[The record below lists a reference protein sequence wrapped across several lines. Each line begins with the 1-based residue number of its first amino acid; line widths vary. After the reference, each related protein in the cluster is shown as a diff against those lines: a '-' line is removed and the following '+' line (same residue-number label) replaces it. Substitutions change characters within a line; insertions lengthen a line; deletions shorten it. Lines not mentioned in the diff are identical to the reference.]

1 MSPFSDELRAWAEN
15 AVGRPLK
22 FVGESSHTH
31 GESRVWKLRSESGQ
45 TDYYLKSHRQAGK
58 WRGEVNAYRAGW
70 AASLGPNFAPRLLAY
85 RDGDNT
91 RPRAVLLS
99 ALRGE
104 VMEKVPLGVDA
115 ERAAW
120 RKAGAAL
127 RHLHDCAVNTW
138 FGGCD
143 ENGDSEGATP
153 ETDPVRF
160 VAGGVEAYIARCERF
175 GGLDTGA
182 IDWARETLPGWAD
195 SLTGETPVPCHRDY
209 TPRNWLAES
218 ESGAWTGV
226 IDFEHARWD
235 VRARDLARSF
245 DHDFVARP
253 DLQDAFFAGYSSG
266 PPDTQLLRQ
275 IKALRLIGA
284 LATYGWAREHNDP
297 AFAEQ
302 NKNAL
307 LRLRR
312 EEREERE

>member
-1 MSPFSDELRAWAEN
+1 MISLDDELRAWAE
-15 AVGRPLK
+15 ATVGP
-22 FVGESSHTH
+22 VTVAGEKSHSH
-31 GESRVWKLRSESGQ
+31 GESRVWKLRSERDQ

-70 AASLGPNFAPRLLAY
+70 AASLGPNLAPRLLAY
-85 RDGDNT
+85 RDGDNE

-104 VMEKVPLGVDA
+104 VMEKVPVAAGA

-127 RHLHDCAVNTW
+127 RRLHDGAANTW

-143 ENGDSEGATP
+143 ESGASESATP
-153 ETDPVRF
+153 ETAPVRF
-160 VAGGVEAYIARCERF
+160 VAGGMDAYIARCKRV
-175 GGLDTGA
+175 GGLDSDA
-182 IDWARETLPGWAD
+182 INWARETLPGWAD
-195 SLTGETPVPCHRDY
+195 SLTDETPVPCHRDY
-209 TPRNWLAES
+209 TPRNWLADPQ
-218 ESGAWTGV
+218 SGAWTGV

-245 DHDFVARP
+245 DHEFVARP
-253 DLQDAFFAGYSSG
+253 DLKSAFFEGYDSD
-266 PPDTQLLRQ
+266 PPDTRLLRQ

-284 LATYGWAREHNDP
+284 LATYGWAVEHNDA

-307 LRLRR
+307 LRLRL
-312 EEREERE
+312 EERDERE